1 MVVCDDHCHVLY
13 SYIGWPG
20 STHDN
25 HSWRNC
31 NLNLKQDDYFEHDEF
46 IIGDLAFNPYKRMIS
61 AYKRNAGESFLKAE
75 NEFFKTKMSS
85 ALFKSEHCIGLIK
98 NPFPVFTV

>member
-1 MVVCDDHCHVLY
+1 LVVCDDHCPVLY

-31 NLNLKQDDYFEHDEF
+31 NLNLNQDDYFEHAEF
-46 IIGDLAFNPYKRMIS
+46 IIGDSVFNPSKKMIS
-61 AYKRNAGESFLKAE
+61 AYKRNAG
-75 NEFFKTKMSS
+75 
-85 ALFKSEHCIGLIK
+85 
-98 NPFPVFTV
+98 